1 MTWLLAHGIG
11 GIRDLPVPGY
21 VFFYGAAG
29 VLVVSFAALAFLWR
43 KPVLAARRDGRPLPA
58 GLQRVLLSRGLRVV
72 VGALMV
78 ALLVFLWLGALVGKN
93 SSGVNF
99 TPTFVYVYFWIGH
112 AADRPPC
119 SGTCGRCCHPWKAAA
134 EGVGWLAG
142 RRAPPFVYPER
153 LGRWPAAVMLLSFA
167 AMELTYPDPPDPHA
181 LALAIAIY
189 SVITWGG
196 AIAFGSGPWFRYGD
210 GFSNYFGM
218 LSRISP
224 LARRD
229 DGQLVIRWPLTG
241 LSITDA
247 TPGTIAFVAV
257 MLGTTFFDGFSRT
270 SIWQNRY
277 YQVQVDLLDRPN
289 LADLLGQLMS
299 VGGMI
304 ACVAFVGLAFRLAVA
319 GTESIANRRPLSPD
333 FIDSLIPIALV
344 YVIAHYFSLL
354 YFQGRSD
361 GSLPPTRGG
370 AAGTCSA
377 RTISPD
383 EVLQAPDAARHL
395 VRPGRGARYRARRRA
410 RGRSRP
416 RGRTL
421 QDAAD
426 GALDAVPDARADG
439 AVHGRRALGAEPG
452 MSVARLGSPTG
463 ASPGLIRPSSRGTSL
478 SPRPPPRSSAG
489 TGR

>member
-11 GIRDLPVPGY
+11 GIRDLPVPRF

-58 GLQRVLLSRGLRVV
+58 GLQRVLLSRGLRVA

-93 SSGVNF
+93 SSGVNL
-99 TPTFVYVYFWIGH
+99 TPTFVYVYFWIAMPLISALFGNVW
-112 AADRPPC
+112 
-119 SGTCGRCCHPWKAAA
+119 SVLSPWKAAA

-167 AMELTYPDPPDPHA
+167 AMELTYPDPSDPHA

-196 AIAFGSGPWFRYGD
+196 AIAFGSEQWFRYGD

-224 LARRD
+224 FARRD

-299 VGGMI
+299 VGGML

-333 FIDSLIPIALV
+333 FIDSLVPIALV

-354 YFQGRSD
+354 YFQGLVGWKLVSD
-361 GSLPPTRGG
+361 PW
-370 AAGTCSA
+370 
-377 RTISPD
+377 
-383 EVLQAPDAARHL
+383 
-395 VRPGRGARYRARRRA
+395 GRGWDLFGSHDFDPTKYFKHLTPHDIWYVQVAALVIGHVAGLAVAHDRAV
-410 RGRSRP
+410 GLFKTP
-416 RGRTL
+416 RM
-421 QDAAD
+421 
-426 GALDAVPDARADG
+426 ALWTQYPMLVLMVLFTVG
-439 AVHGRRALGAEPG
+439 
-452 MSVARLGSPTG
+452 
-463 ASPGLIRPSSRGTSL
+463 GLWVL
-478 SPRPPPRSSAG
+478 SQG
-489 TGR
+489 

>member
-11 GIRDLPVPGY
+11 GIRDLPVPRF

-58 GLQRVLLSRGLRVV
+58 GLQRVLLSRGLRVA

-99 TPTFVYVYFWIGH
+99 TPTFVYVYFWIAMPLISALFGNVW
-112 AADRPPC
+112 
-119 SGTCGRCCHPWKAAA
+119 SVLSPWKAAA
-134 EGVGWLAG
+134 DGVGWLAG

-153 LGRWPAAVMLLSFA
+153 LGRWPAAVMLLSFT
-167 AMELTYPDPPDPHA
+167 AMELTYPDPSDPHA

-196 AIAFGSGPWFRYGD
+196 AIAFGSEQWFRYGD

-224 LARRD
+224 FARRD

-299 VGGMI
+299 VGGML

-333 FIDSLIPIALV
+333 FIDSLVPIALV

-354 YFQGRSD
+354 YFQGLVGWKLVSD
-361 GSLPPTRGG
+361 PW
-370 AAGTCSA
+370 
-377 RTISPD
+377 
-383 EVLQAPDAARHL
+383 
-395 VRPGRGARYRARRRA
+395 GRGWDLFGSHDFDPTKYFKHLTPHDIWYVQVAALVIGHVAGLAVAHDRAV
-410 RGRSRP
+410 GLFKTP
-416 RGRTL
+416 RM
-421 QDAAD
+421 
-426 GALDAVPDARADG
+426 ALWTQYPMLVLMVLFTVG
-439 AVHGRRALGAEPG
+439 
-452 MSVARLGSPTG
+452 
-463 ASPGLIRPSSRGTSL
+463 GLWVL
-478 SPRPPPRSSAG
+478 SQG
-489 TGR
+489 

>member
-11 GIRDLPVPGY
+11 GIRDLPVPRF

-58 GLQRVLLSRGLRVV
+58 GLQRVLLSRGLRVA

-78 ALLVFLWLGALVGKN
+78 ALLVFLWLGALVGQN

-99 TPTFVYVYFWIGH
+99 TPTFVYVYFWIAMPLISALFGNVW
-112 AADRPPC
+112 
-119 SGTCGRCCHPWKAAA
+119 SVLSPWKAAA
-134 EGVGWLAG
+134 DGVGWLAG

-153 LGRWPAAVMLLSFA
+153 LGRWPAAVMLLSFT
-167 AMELTYPDPPDPHA
+167 AMELTYPDPSDPHA

-196 AIAFGSGPWFRYGD
+196 AIAFGSEQWFRYGD

-224 LARRD
+224 FARRD

-333 FIDSLIPIALV
+333 FIDSLVPIALV

-354 YFQGRSD
+354 YFQGLVGWKLVSD
-361 GSLPPTRGG
+361 PW
-370 AAGTCSA
+370 
-377 RTISPD
+377 
-383 EVLQAPDAARHL
+383 
-395 VRPGRGARYRARRRA
+395 GRGWDLFGSHDFDPTKYFKHLTPHDIWYVQVAALVIGHVAGLAVAHDRAV
-410 RGRSRP
+410 GLFKTP
-416 RGRTL
+416 RM
-421 QDAAD
+421 
-426 GALDAVPDARADG
+426 ALWTQYPMLVLMVLFTVG
-439 AVHGRRALGAEPG
+439 
-452 MSVARLGSPTG
+452 
-463 ASPGLIRPSSRGTSL
+463 GLWVL
-478 SPRPPPRSSAG
+478 SQG
-489 TGR
+489 